1 MDAACIEES
10 KGLRQREGKVRKMEP
25 DRYNRQRRAPER
37 RQGGQRMPSEYG
49 RRRES
54 PERYERA
61 RRERILAR
69 RRRQVRRQLMIIGC
83 FFLILVIVVFSLCAR
98 AVRSIRNSRM
108 EGRVAEAL
116 AETYEKSEV
125 ADDSGSGQKF
135 AKWLMAQ
142 CTEEELQEL
151 SDFAEENDGALTEKQ
166 IYDVT
171 GSTLHVLEDMRQGLL
186 DDADTARKNGI
197 WVLNEGGSAQEEAG
211 QSGSGNTAAG
221 KSGNQEKGAA
231 RITVAGD
238 LCLAEDGF
246 VLDHYDEVNDLEK
259 CISPEILD
267 ITQSADVFFLNHEYA
282 ISDRGE
288 PLEGKYYTFRAKPE
302 RMKLLEQM
310 GTDLVSLA
318 NNHVYDYGPEA
329 MLDTTD
335 LLDEAGIA
343 YVGGGRNIDEA
354 ERPAYFIVNGMKIG
368 FVAASNAE
376 KTKYTPAA
384 TEDSPGILEAY
395 DTTEFNRVISQASE
409 ECDYLIAYIH
419 WGPEDETQH
428 TEEQTEEGT
437 GFLESGADIV
447 VGGHPHVLEGI
458 GYIDGKPIVYSM
470 GDFWF
475 NDETKYTGLLNLD
488 ITYDGLKEMSFTPCL
503 QTDYT
508 TQYISDESEQ
518 REMFDYLE
526 GLSDGVKIDDGGVI
540 TKASGGK

>member
-1 MDAACIEES
+1 
-10 KGLRQREGKVRKMEP
+10 MEP
-25 DRYNRQRRAPER
+25 DKYNRRR
-37 RQGGQRMPSEYG
+37 GV
-49 RRRES
+49 
-54 PERYERA
+54 PERYDRT
-61 RRERILAR
+61 RRERMLAR
-69 RRRQVRRQLMIIGC
+69 RRRQVRRQMMIIGC
-83 FFLILVIVVFSLCAR
+83 FFLILAVAVISLCVR

-108 EGRVAEAL
+108 EERVAEAL
-116 AETYEKSEV
+116 AKQYEESDA
-125 ADDSGSGQKF
+125 ADSSGGGQEF
-135 AKWLMAQ
+135 AKWLTAQ
-142 CTEEELQEL
+142 CTEEELQDL
-151 SDFAEENDGALTEKQ
+151 SDIAEKNDGTLTEKQ

-171 GSTLHVLEDMRQGLL
+171 GRTLHVLEDMRQGLL
-186 DDADTARKNGI
+186 DDADTARQNGI
-197 WVLNEGGSAQEEAG
+197 WVLDGD
-211 QSGSGNTAAG
+211 GSGDTAAG
-221 KSGNQEKGAA
+221 ESGDQSAKDA

-246 VLDHYDEVNDLEK
+246 VLDHYDEVKDLEK

-302 RMKLLEQM
+302 RMELLEQM

-329 MLDTTD
+329 MLDTMD
-335 LLDEAGIA
+335 LLDESGIP

-354 ERPAYFIVNGMKIG
+354 ERPVYFIVNGMKIG

-384 TEDSPGILEAY
+384 EEDSPGILEAY
-395 DTTEFNRVISQASE
+395 DTTEFNRLISKASE

-437 GFLESGADIV
+437 KFLESGADIV

-458 GYIDGKPIVYSM
+458 EYIDGKPIVYSM

-475 NDETKYTGLLNLD
+475 NDETKYTGLLNLV
-488 ITYDGLKEMSFTPCL
+488 ITYDGLNEMSFTPCL

-508 TQYISDESEQ
+508 TQYISGESEQ

-526 GLSDGVKIDDGGVI
+526 GLSDGVKIDDKGVI
-540 TKASGGK
+540 MEAAAEK